1 MEKKIEVR
9 QTHFKHTVTEWKALA
24 VKSGE
29 LVAGWSPQAKEAAQ
43 DTRMPI
49 FPEKVLFNCNE
60 PLRIG
65 DVFTLEDSGLTYKVE
80 FKSEDGTAYEA
91 IPM

>member
-1 MEKKIEVR
+1 
-9 QTHFKHTVTEWKALA
+9 
-24 VKSGE
+24 
-29 LVAGWSPQAKEAAQ
+29 
-43 DTRMPI
+43 MPI